1 MPPGDTPGAD
11 VTGMEETWTSTSTEI
26 LIETQTST
34 AGNTLIKCRPGVR
47 AVRAHGSTTPNTGKE
62 LPTGTKTPVNALA
75 SLPTGPP
82 KLSATPGDMEVKE
95 LTAETLVPVRVWDRV
110 ALATAREEETGVPL
124 EGPGGTG
131 VVNGWRVSG
140 GVRAAAVM
148 VAVPVVAVA
157 VAEAVVAVA
166 ADNNRISHG
175 SRIPFSYNRK
185 DSP

>member
-47 AVRAHGSTTPNTGKE
+47 AARAHGSTTPNTGKE

-95 LTAETLVPVRVWDRV
+95 LTADLTGEGVVPGRVWDRV

-124 EGPGGTG
+124 EGPGETG

-148 VAVPVVAVA
+148 VAVPVAAVAEAVA
-157 VAEAVVAVA
+157 VAEVVGEEA
-166 ADNNRISHG
+166 AGNDAISG
-175 SRIPFSYNRK
+175 
-185 DSP
+185 DQET